1 MSWLGG
7 LSPTIVTALTAV
19 LHNKFMAPT
28 ILLVAAAGVSLVAG
42 LILVWYAPAS
52 NTTPKD
58 SVGDDD
64 DSS

>member
-28 ILLVAAAGVSLVAG
+28 VLLVAAAGVSLIAG

-52 NTTPKD
+52 NATPKRGD
-58 SVGDDD
+58 SDGDD
-64 DSS
+64 S